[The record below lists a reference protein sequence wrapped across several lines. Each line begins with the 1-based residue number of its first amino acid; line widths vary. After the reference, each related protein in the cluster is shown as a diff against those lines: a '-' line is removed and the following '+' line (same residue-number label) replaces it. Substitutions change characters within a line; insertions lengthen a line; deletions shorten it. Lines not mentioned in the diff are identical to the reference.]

1 MRLLLIHAD
10 HMEFD
15 CTGPAGKDHEDLGTV
30 ATTHR
35 VAEVLVVFASI
46 EARDTA
52 GTQAS
57 QNAVGRATE
66 IIDEI
71 ARSVKAQRVLLYPYA
86 HLSSDLAPPAQAMK
100 LLPHLESAVG
110 DKGWEVSRAPF
121 GHYKSFTLACKGHP
135 LSELSREID
144 PSSEGEG
151 EIEANIGVVES
162 AALDGEEKVRSTFHL
177 LLPDGTLA
185 EIKSYKFGAN
195 RILKAMVG
203 YEVTKDRKSAKEPP
217 HIALMQRLELVDREP
232 GSDAGNLRWYPKGLL
247 IKQLLERQIG
257 AICHQAGAM
266 EVETPEIY
274 DQQHPTLAA
283 YLDRFPARQYQVL
296 SGERRFFLR
305 FAACFGQFLMA
316 HDMQISYRHLPL
328 RMYELAKRSYRREK
342 SGELAGLRR
351 LRGFTMPDLHTFVAD
366 HQMALTEFEHQFDLS
381 VEWMEGIDVPYEAA
395 MRAQTQFYEENR
407 EFYTR
412 LVAKLG
418 RPMLLELFDERY
430 AYFITKFEFNA
441 VDTQGKA
448 AALSTVQI
456 DVENATTYD
465 ISYVDENGE
474 KKRPL
479 IMHASISGSTDRNLY
494 ALLEHAAARMA
505 RGEKP
510 MLPYWLCPTQL
521 RLLPVN
527 DSYLEPC
534 QDLARRLTGA
544 TGCRVDVD
552 DRDTKIG
559 KKIREAEKEWIPLIV
574 VYGEKEAESS
584 KLPVRFRDPA
594 ALGAR
599 EQVEA
604 VDEKALVDRLNL
616 LQGDYPTE
624 LLPLPVKMSLRP
636 KWRG

>member
-15 CTGPAGKDHEDLGTV
+15 CTGPAGKDHEDLEAV
-30 ATTHR
+30 PATHR
-35 VAEVLVVFASI
+35 VEEVLVVFASI
-46 EARDTA
+46 EARDVA
-52 GTQAS
+52 GAQAS
-57 QNAVGRATE
+57 NTAVDRASAM
-66 IIDEI
+66 IDDV
-71 ARSVKAQRVLLYPYA
+71 ARSVKAQRVLIYPYA
-86 HLSSDLAPPAQAMK
+86 HLSSDLAPPARAMK
-100 LLPHLESAVG
+100 LLPLLEAAVG
-110 DKGWEVSRAPF
+110 DKSWEVSRAPF
-121 GHYKSFTLACKGHP
+121 GHYKSFTLTCKGHP

-144 PSSEGEG
+144 PASEEG
-151 EIEANIGVVES
+151 TQIGPAES
-162 AALDGEEKVRSTFHL
+162 AALDGEERVHSTFHL
-177 LLPDGTLA
+177 LLPDGTLS
-185 EIKSYKFGAN
+185 EIKGHKFGEAHV
-195 RILKAMVG
+195 LKAMVG
-203 YEVTKDRKSAKEPP
+203 YEVSKDRQSAKEPP

-257 AICHQAGAM
+257 ALCHRAGAM

-283 YLDRFPARQYQVL
+283 YLDRFPARQYHVL
-296 SGERRFFLR
+296 SGDRRFFLR
-305 FAACFGQFLMA
+305 FAACFGQFLIA

-351 LRGFTMPDLHTFVAD
+351 LRAFTMPDLHTFVAD

-381 VEWMEGIDVPYEAA
+381 VEWMEGIEVPYEAA
-395 MRAQTQFYEENR
+395 MRAQTGFFQENR
-407 EFYTR
+407 EFYAR
-412 LVAKLG
+412 LAAKLG

-465 ISYVDENGE
+465 INYVDEQGE
-474 KKRPL
+474 KQRPL

-494 ALLEHAAARMA
+494 ALLEHAADRMA
-505 RGEKP
+505 RGQKP
-510 MLPYWLCPTQL
+510 MLPYWLSPTQL

-527 DSYLEPC
+527 DSYIEPSL
-534 QDLARRLTGA
+534 DLARRLTEA

-559 KKIREAEKEWIPLIV
+559 KKIREAEKEWTPLIV
-574 VYGEKEAESS
+574 VYGDKEAESGQ
-584 KLPVRFRDPA
+584 LPVRFRDTE
-594 ALGAR
+594 ALNAT

-604 VDEKALVDRLNL
+604 LDEKTLTARLRE
-616 LQGDYPTE
+616 LQGVYPTE
-624 LLPLPVKMSLRP
+624 LLPLPVKLSLRP

>member
-10 HMEFD
+10 FMEFD
-15 CTGPAGKDHEDLGTV
+15 CTGPAGKDFDTLEGDHAARKIE
-30 ATTHR
+30 
-35 VAEVLVVFASI
+35 EVLVAFTSI
-46 EARDTA
+46 EARDVAGSKAIEAVLERATGMIDETA
-52 GTQAS
+52 GT
-57 QNAVGRATE
+57 
-66 IIDEI
+66 
-71 ARSVKAQRVLLYPYA
+71 VKAERILVYPYA
-86 HLSSDLAPPAQAMK
+86 HLSPELAPPAKAMK
-100 LLPHLESAVG
+100 LLPGLEAALRER
-110 DKGWEVSRAPF
+110 GWDVSRAPF

-144 PSSEGEG
+144 PAVDDHEEVR
-151 EIEANIGVVES
+151 ARAPAES
-162 AALDGEEKVRSTFHL
+162 AAIEAEDKARSTFHL

-185 EIKSYKFGAN
+185 EIRKYKYKGN
-195 RILKAMVG
+195 RVLKAMVG
-203 YEVTKDRKSAKEPP
+203 YEVSKDRESAKEPP

-232 GSDAGNLRWYPKGLL
+232 GSDAGNLRWYPKGFL

-257 AICHQAGAM
+257 DLCRRAGAM

-274 DQQHPTLAA
+274 DHQHPTLAA
-283 YLDRFPARQYQVL
+283 YLDRFPARQYHVL
-296 SGERRFFLR
+296 SGDRRFFLR
-305 FAACFGQFLMA
+305 FAACFGQFLIA

-395 MRAQTQFYEENR
+395 MRAQTQFYEQNK
-407 EFYTR
+407 EFYAR
-412 LVAKLG
+412 LVKKLG

-456 DVENATTYD
+456 DVENAETYD
-465 ISYVDENGE
+465 ISYVDAEGE
-474 KKRPL
+474 KQRPL

-494 ALLEHAAARMA
+494 ALLEHAADRMS
-505 RGEKP
+505 RGQKP
-510 MLPYWLCPTQL
+510 MFPYWLNPTQL

-527 DSYLEPC
+527 DEYINPC
-534 QDLARRLTGA
+534 LDLAARLTAA
-544 TGCRVDVD
+544 TGCRADVD
-552 DRDTKIG
+552 DRDMKIG
-559 KKIREAEKEWIPLIV
+559 KKIREAEKEWTPLIV
-574 VYGEKEAESS
+574 VYGEKEADSG
-584 KLPVRFRDPA
+584 KLPVRFRNPA
-594 ALGAR
+594 ALGAK

-604 VDEKALVDRLNL
+604 FDEQALTARLKE

-624 LLPLPVKMSLRP
+624 LLPLPVKLSLRP

>member
-15 CTGPAGKDHEDLGTV
+15 CTGPAGKEHEDLDEVPT
-30 ATTHR
+30 AHR
-35 VAEVLVVFASI
+35 VEEVLVAFASM
-46 EARDTA
+46 EARDV
-52 GTQAS
+52 AS
-57 QNAVGRATE
+57 AQFSQVAVERATA
-66 IIDEI
+66 IVDEI

-86 HLSSDLAPPAQAMK
+86 HLSSELASPAQAMK
-100 LLPHLESAVG
+100 LLPRLEEAIA
-110 DKGWEVSRAPF
+110 KEGWEVSRAPF
-121 GHYKSFTLACKGHP
+121 GHYKSFTLSCKGHP

-144 PSSEGEG
+144 PTD
-151 EIEANIGVVES
+151 EAGDKATIAES
-162 AALDGEEKVRSTFHL
+162 AALDGEEKVRSTFNL

-185 EIKSYKFGAN
+185 EIKKYKYGAN

-203 YEVTKDRKSAKEPP
+203 YEVSKDRQSAKEPP

-257 AICHQAGAM
+257 ALCHRAGAM

-283 YLDRFPARQYQVL
+283 YLDRFPARQNHVL
-296 SGERRFFLR
+296 SGDRRFFLR

-366 HQMALTEFEHQFDLS
+366 HQMALVEFEHQFDLS

-407 EFYTR
+407 DFYAR
-412 LVAKLG
+412 LAAKLG

-465 ISYVDENGE
+465 INYVDESGE
-474 KKRPL
+474 KQRPL

-494 ALLEHAAARMA
+494 ALLEHAADRMA
-505 RGEKP
+505 RGQKP
-510 MLPYWLCPTQL
+510 MLPYWLSPTQI

-527 DSYLEPC
+527 DNFIEPC
-534 QDLARRLTGA
+534 LDLAARLTKA

-574 VYGEKEAESS
+574 VYGEKEAESGQ
-584 KLPVRFRDPA
+584 LPVRFRDVE
-594 ALGAR
+594 ALGAKK
-599 EQVEA
+599 QVEA
-604 VDEKALVDRLNL
+604 FEEQALLARLSE

-624 LLPLPVKMSLRP
+624 LLPLPVKLSLRP